1 LLLGIIEIDQIKLN
15 QIEKCVAILNLKLDI
30 DKLFDEMINSQMT
43 FKKVIFYREPLFI
56 QKQKY
61 IADHDV
67 EKQILDEKLNASDDD
82 EPVDDEQF
90 FHKTTIHHQKIQS
103 DRLWAL
109 LIEKTTIKCDEIRKL
124 VPYVYSITCF
134 NVFTEG
140 IFSYMNH

>member
-1 LLLGIIEIDQIKLN
+1 LLLAIIEIDQIKLN

-82 EPVDDEQF
+82 EQF
-90 FHKTTIHHQKIQS
+90 FHKTTIHHQKIRS
-103 DRLWAL
+103 DRLWAF
-109 LIEKTTIKCDEIRKL
+109 LIEKTTIECDEIRKL

-134 NVFTEG
+134 NAFTEG
-140 IFSYMNH
+140 IFSYINH